1 MAKLSKSAAKAGLF
15 SHKELDVENAATAL
29 RHLQASQL
37 DLRNVL
43 FDAGARLGNVHL
55 GELFKASLASQLA
68 KLRPS

>member
-1 MAKLSKSAAKAGLF
+1 
-15 SHKELDVENAATAL
+15 VENAATAL

-43 FDAGARLGNVHL
+43 FDAGARLGKVHL